1 MQGITKKQKRRL
13 LFLTI
18 ITIPLLVLFLSNI
31 FSYWTQIYKNVK
43 DKEQLQTEMNEKLD
57 EEEDLKMQI
66 TKLQDPEYIAK
77 YAREKYLMSKNDEI
91 IIRIDDWVIVKR

>member
-18 ITIPLLVLFLSNI
+18 ITIPLLVLFLSNL

-43 DKEQLQTEMNEKLD
+43 NKEQLQTEMNEKLD

>member
-66 TKLQDPEYIAK
+66 TKLQDPEYIAQ
-77 YAREKYLMSKNDEI
+77 Y
-91 IIRIDDWVIVKR
+91 

>member
-18 ITIPLLVLFLSNI
+18 ITIPLLVLFLSNL

-43 DKEQLQTEMNEKLD
+43 NKEQLQTEMNEKLD

-91 IIRIDDWVIVKR
+91 IIRIDD

>member
-18 ITIPLLVLFLSNI
+18 VTIPLLVLFLSNL

-91 IIRIDDWVIVKR
+91 IIRIDD